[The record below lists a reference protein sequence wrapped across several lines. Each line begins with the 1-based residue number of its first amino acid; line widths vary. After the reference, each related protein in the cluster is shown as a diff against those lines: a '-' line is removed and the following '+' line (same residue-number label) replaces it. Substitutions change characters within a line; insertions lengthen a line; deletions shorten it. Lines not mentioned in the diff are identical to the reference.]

1 MLTKLLHSGFSPLHL
16 LQLKETATQ
25 FATKIFLDIPKYSWT
40 FQWKETD
47 THFATKIFLDPS
59 RVFWKEGCLK
69 NHYILLFVFFM
80 YCGLYFSYLVVCIF
94 SSPPLVTWLIYESV
108 CYNSFETIL
117 WDLKYFAYREFLT
130 NASENELTLQSL
142 RIVTPQ

>member
-1 MLTKLLHSGFSPLHL
+1 MFTKLLHSGFSWLHL

-25 FATKIFLDIPKYSWT
+25 FATKIFLDIPKYFWT
-40 FQWKETD
+40 LQWKETD

-94 SSPPLVTWLIYESV
+94 SSPPRDNWWPDWSMSQFVTIVLKLF
-108 CYNSFETIL
+108 FETSSIL
-117 WDLKYFAYREFLT
+117 PIV
-130 NASENELTLQSL
+130 SL
-142 RIVTPQ
+142 WQMLLRMSSHFNH